1 MKTPALAIISVEL
14 KNNGQS
20 VKILT
25 RLSKQSFVQYEMT
38 KQRTLLAKF
47 TVPFDEVH
55 ESITS
60 WIISQ
65 GIREN
70 DILNIGFDY

>member
-14 KNNGQS
+14 KNNSES

-25 RLSKQSFVQYEMT
+25 RLSKQSFVKYEMT
-38 KQRTLLAKF
+38 NQRTLMAKF
-47 TVPFDEVH
+47 IVPFDEVD

-60 WIISQ
+60 WIVDQ
-65 GIREN
+65 GIHQD

>member
-14 KNNGQS
+14 KNNSES

-25 RLSKQSFVQYEMT
+25 RLSKQSFVKYEMT
-38 KQRTLLAKF
+38 NQRTLMAKF
-47 TVPFDEVH
+47 IVPFDEVD

-60 WIISQ
+60 WIVNQGISQ
-65 GIREN
+65 N

>member
-14 KNNGQS
+14 KNNSES

-25 RLSKQSFVQYEMT
+25 KLSKQSFVKYEMT
-38 KQRTLLAKF
+38 SHRTLMAKF
-47 TVPFDEVH
+47 IVPFDEVD

-60 WIISQ
+60 WIVNQ
-65 GIREN
+65 GICQN